1 MVHTP
6 NFLSYLIKTYTTAE
20 EILEEFYSWRL
31 GFYTKRK
38 KLLLNKYTDETKFI
52 NYQIKFIE
60 LVIKNKG
67 NIFNMETEQINKY
80 LKSQNIDTVDNSYD
94 YLINMTFKQ
103 LTKANL
109 DKLYEKVSE
118 LKLLY
123 KNTNSKTDK
132 EMLLSDL
139 IELNNILQ

>member
-1 MVHTP
+1 
-6 NFLSYLIKTYTTAE
+6 
-20 EILEEFYSWRL
+20 
-31 GFYTKRK
+31 
-38 KLLLNKYTDETKFI
+38 
-52 NYQIKFIE
+52 
-60 LVIKNKG
+60 
-67 NIFNMETEQINKY
+67 METEQINKY

-118 LKLLY
+118 LKLIY

-132 EMLLSDL
+132 EMWLSDL
-139 IELNNILQ
+139 IELNNILH

>member
-1 MVHTP
+1 MNLYTDK
-6 NFLSYLIKTYTTAE
+6 YLIKTYTTAE

-38 KLLLNKYTDETKFI
+38 KLLLNKYTDEIKFI
-52 NYQIKFIE
+52 NHQIKFIE

-132 EMLLSDL
+132 DMWLSDL

>member
-1 MVHTP
+1 MNLYTDK
-6 NFLSYLIKTYTTAE
+6 YLIKTYTTAE

-38 KLLLNKYTDETKFI
+38 KLLLNKYTDEIKFI
-52 NYQIKFIE
+52 NHQIKFIE

-123 KNTNSKTDK
+123 KNTNNKTDK
-132 EMLLSDL
+132 EMWLSDL

>member
-1 MVHTP
+1 MNLYTDK
-6 NFLSYLIKTYTTAE
+6 YLIKTYTTAE

-38 KLLLNKYTDETKFI
+38 KLLLNKYTDEIKFI
-52 NYQIKFIE
+52 NHQIKFIE

-94 YLINMTFKQ
+94 YLIDMTFKQ

-123 KNTNSKTDK
+123 KNTNNKTDK
-132 EMLLSDL
+132 EMWLSDL

>member
-1 MVHTP
+1 MNLYTDK
-6 NFLSYLIKTYTTAE
+6 YLIKTYTTAE

-38 KLLLNKYTDETKFI
+38 KLLLNKYTNEIKFI
-52 NYQIKFIE
+52 NHQIKFIE

-123 KNTNSKTDK
+123 KNTNNKTDK
-132 EMLLSDL
+132 DMWLSDL